1 MQMRG
6 SPSGGRLTRPAAPP
20 IIPAEDFSVDDAAT
34 TINRL
39 RHNIEGVF
47 LGKPEAVQL
56 VLVGLLAQGH
66 VLIEDV
72 PGVGK
77 TVLAR
82 SLARSLN
89 CSFRRIQFTPDLLPS
104 DILGVSVYDQQSG
117 EFVFK
122 RGPIFANIVL
132 ADEINRTTP
141 RTQSSLLEAMNDF
154 QVSVDGRTYP
164 LDPPFMVLA
173 TQNPYEYEG
182 TYLLPESQLDRFLM
196 RITIGY
202 PDREA
207 ERRVLDTRR
216 LADPLVSLEAT
227 LSASDV
233 LALQAS
239 TREVTVADELA
250 DYVLAIAA
258 ETRRVESLLAGVS
271 PRGSLSLYRAAQ
283 AKALTEGRDY
293 VVPDD
298 VKGLAVPVLAHRILS
313 LIHI

>member
-1 MQMRG
+1 M
-6 SPSGGRLTRPAAPP
+6 AA
-20 IIPAEDFSVDDAAT
+20 ID
-34 TINRL
+34 RL
-39 RHNIEGVF
+39 RDNIEKVF
-47 LGKPEAVQL
+47 LGKSDAVQL
-56 VLVGLLAQGH
+56 VIASLLAQGH

-89 CSFRRIQFTPDLLPS
+89 CTFRRIQFTPDLLPG
-104 DILGVSVYDQQSG
+104 DILGVTVYDQMKG
-117 EFVFK
+117 DFVFK
-122 RGPIFANIVL
+122 QGPIFANIVL

-154 QVSVDGRTYP
+154 QVSVDGQTYP

-216 LADPLVSLEAT
+216 LADPLLSLQPV
-227 LSASDV
+227 LSAEDV
-233 LALQAS
+233 LFLQAR
-239 TREVTVADELA
+239 TREVRMADELA

-258 ETRRVESLLAGVS
+258 ATRRVESLLAGVS
-271 PRGSLSLYRAAQ
+271 PRGCLALYRAAQ
-283 AKALTEGRDY
+283 ARALTEGRDY

-298 VKGLAVPVLAHRILS
+298 IKVLALPVLSHRIIPKSFQQDGRRGASERIIHEALEAVPIPL
-313 LIHI
+313 

>member
-1 MQMRG
+1 MDEPG
-6 SPSGGRLTRPAAPP
+6 AL
-20 IIPAEDFSVDDAAT
+20 IE
-34 TINRL
+34 RL
-39 RHNIEGVF
+39 RTNIESVF
-47 LGKPEAVQL
+47 LGKPETVQM
-56 VLVGLLAQGH
+56 VIVCLLAQGH

-82 SLARSLN
+82 SLAKSLN
-89 CSFRRIQFTPDLLPS
+89 CSFRRIQFTPDLLPA
-104 DILGVSVYDQQSG
+104 DILGVSVYDQKSG

-122 RGPIFANIVL
+122 QGPIFAHVVL

-182 TYLLPESQLDRFLM
+182 TYLLPESQLDRFML

-202 PDREA
+202 PDVEA
-207 ERRVLDTRR
+207 ERRVLDSRR
-216 LADPLVSLEAT
+216 LADPLVGLQPVLTGE
-227 LSASDV
+227 DV
-233 LALQAS
+233 LALQAK
-239 TREVTVADELA
+239 TREVKVADELA
-250 DYVLAIAA
+250 RYILAIAGN
-258 ETRRVESLLAGVS
+258 TRRQEDLLAGVS
-271 PRGSLSLYRAAQ
+271 PRGCLALYRAAQ
-283 AKALTEGRDY
+283 AFALVQGRDY

-298 VKGLAVPVLAHRILS
+298 IKTLAVAVLSHRIIPRTFRQDGRADASERIILEA
-313 LIHI
+313 LDTVPVPL